1 MMDKLRTMVDGR
13 KTYFIA
19 AGMVVISGLRAQ
31 GYIDDNTYATLLGL
45 LNGAGFAALRAGLA
59 KK

>member
-1 MMDKLRTMVDGR
+1 MDKLKGMLDGK
-13 KTYFIA
+13 KTYLIG
-19 AGMVVISGLRAQ
+19 AGMVVISGLKAQ
-31 GYIDDNTYATLLGL
+31 GHIDDSTYGILLGL